1 MNNQGDFDMHY
12 SDFGL
17 SNTTRLL
24 IRALRDGYA
33 VPAFNFY
40 NMETLNAILRAAE
53 ITQSPIILAVSESA
67 LEYMGKDMLM
77 GMIQGAK
84 YKKNQ
89 IALHLDHGHSF
100 ESCKHAIE
108 LGFSSVMFDG
118 SVLPL
123 AENIKISRRVAECA
137 HKFDVSVETELGILS
152 GIEDKNTKSK
162 SHAFTDPDLVYDF
175 VKQTKTDSLA
185 IAIGTSHG
193 AYKRKTKN
201 ESLQFDILEQIAKN
215 IPNTPL
221 VLHGASTI
229 PQKYVNNINKFGG
242 NIKNAIGISPAQIR
256 HAISLHVAKVN
267 FDSDLR
273 LAFTSAVREYLSKH
287 KNDFNPRD
295 YLSTAQDEITNQCIT
310 IIQNIMGSGF
320 KI

>member
-1 MNNQGDFDMHY
+1 MHY

-17 SNTTRLL
+17 SNTKRLL
-24 IRALRDGYA
+24 TRALHDGYA

-40 NMETLNAILRAAE
+40 NMETLDAILNAAQ
-53 ITQSPIILAVSESA
+53 ITQSPIILAISESA
-67 LEYMGKDMLM
+67 LEYMGDNILM
-77 GMIQGAK
+77 GMITGAK

-100 ESCKHAIE
+100 ESCKNAID

-118 SVLPL
+118 SALSL
-123 AENIKISRRVAECA
+123 SENIKISRRVSEYA
-137 HKFDVSVETELGILS
+137 HKFDVSVETELGTLA
-152 GIEDKNTKSK
+152 GFEDKNTKSK
-162 SHAFTDPDLVYDF
+162 SGAITDPNIVRDF
-175 VKQTKTDSLA
+175 VNQTKTDSLA

-193 AYKRKTKN
+193 AYKRKNKN
-201 ESLQFDILEQIAKN
+201 ESLRFDILKEIAKN

-229 PQKYVNNINKFGG
+229 PQKYINTINKFGG
-242 NIKNAIGISPAQIR
+242 NMKNAYGISPAQIR
-256 HAISLHVAKVN
+256 HAISLHIAKVN

-273 LAFTSAVREYLSKH
+273 LAFTSSVREYLF
-287 KNDFNPRD
+287 KNKSVFNPRD
-295 YLSTAQDEITNQCIT
+295 YLSAAEKEMTKTCIDT
-310 IIQNIMGSGF
+310 IQNIMGSGY

>member
-1 MNNQGDFDMHY
+1 MHY
-12 SDFGL
+12 SNFGL
-17 SNTTRLL
+17 SNTKRLL
-24 IRALRDGYA
+24 TCALRNAYA

-40 NMETLNAILRAAE
+40 NMETLNAILNAAE

-67 LEYMGKDMLM
+67 LEYMGDDILM
-77 GMIQGAK
+77 GMIAGAK

-100 ESCKHAIE
+100 ESCKHAIN

-118 SVLPL
+118 STLPL
-123 AENIKISRRVAECA
+123 ADNIKISRRVADYA
-137 HKFDVSVETELGILS
+137 HKFDASVETELGVLS
-152 GIEDKNTKSK
+152 GFEDENTQSE
-162 SHAFTDPDLVYDF
+162 SHAYTDPDI
-175 VKQTKTDSLA
+175 VKNFINLTKTDSLA

-193 AYKRKTKN
+193 AYKRKNNN
-201 ESLQFDILEQIAKN
+201 ESLRFDILKQIAKN

-229 PQKYVNNINKFGG
+229 PQKYINTINKFGG
-242 NIKNAIGISPAQIR
+242 NMENAYGIAPTQIR
-256 HAISLHVAKVN
+256 HAISLHIAKVN

-273 LAFTSAVREYLSKH
+273 LAFTGAVREYLFKH

-295 YLSTAQDEITNQCIT
+295 YLSRAKNEMTKHCID

>member
-1 MNNQGDFDMHY
+1 MHY
-12 SDFGL
+12 SNFGL
-17 SNTTRLL
+17 SNTKRLL
-24 IRALRDGYA
+24 TCALRDAYA

-40 NMETLNAILRAAE
+40 NMETLNAILNAAE

-67 LEYMGKDMLM
+67 LEYMGDDILM
-77 GMIQGAK
+77 GMIAGAK

-100 ESCKHAIE
+100 ESCKNAID

-118 SVLPL
+118 SALPL
-123 AENIKISRRVAECA
+123 ADNIKISRRVADYA

-193 AYKRKTKN
+193 AYKRKNKN
-201 ESLQFDILEQIAKN
+201 ESLRFDILEQIAKN

-242 NIKNAIGISPAQIR
+242 DIKNAYGIAPAQIR
-256 HAISLHVAKVN
+256 HAISLHIAKVN

-273 LAFTSAVREYLSKH
+273 LAFTSAVREYLF
-287 KNDFNPRD
+287 KNKSVFNPRD
-295 YLSTAQDEITNQCIT
+295 YLSAAKEEMTKTCIDT
-310 IIQNIMGSGF
+310 IQNIMGSGY